1 MNNILLYVGIDDT
14 DSSSGMCTTYIT
26 CVIIS
31 KLKDCGFNITG
42 FPRLIRLNPFARFK
56 TRGNGATS
64 FKLELK
70 SNKEVDEVKKI
81 VLENVQQLSVL
92 KDERTN
98 PGVVFYHGEIT
109 PELQEFGLETIRNI
123 VTIEDAENLLN
134 SVGADFY
141 KFKNGRGIIGALA
154 AIC

>member
-31 KLKDCGFNITG
+31 KLKDCGFNIKG
-42 FPRLIRLNPFARFK
+42 YPQLIRLNPFARFK

-70 SNKEVDEVKKI
+70 SLEEINEVKKI
-81 VLENVQQLSVL
+81 VIENVQRLSVL
-92 KDERTN
+92 EDERTN
-98 PGVVFYHGEIT
+98 PGVVFYDGEIT
-109 PELQEFGLETIRNI
+109 SELQEFGLEAIRNI
-123 VTIEDAENLLN
+123 LLIEDAENLLN
-134 SVGADFY
+134 KVGADFY
-141 KFKNGRGIIGALA
+141 
-154 AIC
+154 

>member
-31 KLKDCGFNITG
+31 KLKDCGFNITEY
-42 FPRLIRLNPFARFK
+42 PLLIRLNPFVRFK

-70 SNKEVDEVKKI
+70 SLKEVNEVKKI
-81 VLENVQQLSVL
+81 VLENVQELSVL
-92 KDERTN
+92 EDDRTN
-98 PGVVFYHGEIT
+98 PGVVF
-109 PELQEFGLETIRNI
+109 
-123 VTIEDAENLLN
+123 
-134 SVGADFY
+134 
-141 KFKNGRGIIGALA
+141 
-154 AIC
+154 